1 MDGGGDL
8 WGPPGGI
15 ETKVEY
21 GVGIGGESNKQQDF
35 SENSIKILSY
45 IFAYL
50 KSEDVDIDVFIEYHF
65 RKRRYRRTYKW

>member
-1 MDGGGDL
+1 MGGGDL
-8 WGPPGGI
+8 WGPLGGI

-45 IFAYL
+45 IFVYL
-50 KSEDVDIDVFIEYHF
+50 KSEDVARNGSAACV
-65 RKRRYRRTYKW
+65 